1 VIGPDTAF
9 AVCRFLHD
17 ASVMFVWGASAYLA
31 VLVPPALAQNVGRRL
46 RSTMTAAIAIA
57 VAATI
62 ATLPIQVATIGEG
75 WDDALD
81 PVTVGSVLFATSI
94 GTAWLFQTAAAVIL
108 LATLM
113 VSGHGRSSVTA
124 VAAALAAICI
134 TLIGH
139 AVMQSGWLGV
149 LHRLNDVVHV
159 LAAGAWLGG
168 LVPLFLILGMKQ
180 PEYRGE
186 VDRALTSFST
196 VGQIVVGLVLLSGI
210 ANTALV
216 LGTWPT
222 DWSSPYQA
230 LLAAKIAAVGVMT
243 GLALIN
249 RYIQL
254 PEVDR
259 DGSRALQQISMATVG
274 EIGLGL
280 TAIGLV
286 SVFGILDPV

>member
-1 VIGPDTAF
+1 MIGPDAAL

-31 VLVPPALAQNVGRRL
+31 VLVPPALALDVGRRL
-46 RSTMTAAIAIA
+46 RSTLTAAIAFA
-57 VAATI
+57 VATTI
-62 ATLPIQVATIGEG
+62 AALPIQVATVGEG
-75 WDDALD
+75 WDDALNSE
-81 PVTVGSVLFATSI
+81 TVGSVLFATSV
-94 GTAWLFQTAAAVIL
+94 GTAWLFQMAAAVIL
-108 LATLM
+108 LSTWM
-113 VSGHGRSSVTA
+113 VSGLDRSSATA
-124 VAAALAAICI
+124 VAAALSAICI

-139 AVMQSGWLGV
+139 AVMQSGGLGA
-149 LHRLNDVVHV
+149 LHRLNDAVHI

-168 LVPLFLILGMKQ
+168 LVPLFLILAVKE
-180 PEYRGE
+180 PEYRSE
-186 VDRALTSFST
+186 VDLALTRFST
-196 VGQIVVGLVLLSGI
+196 AGQVIVGLVLVSGI

-216 LGTWPT
+216 LRKWPI

-254 PEVDR
+254 PRVHR
-259 DGSRALQQISMATVG
+259 DGSHALQQISMATVA